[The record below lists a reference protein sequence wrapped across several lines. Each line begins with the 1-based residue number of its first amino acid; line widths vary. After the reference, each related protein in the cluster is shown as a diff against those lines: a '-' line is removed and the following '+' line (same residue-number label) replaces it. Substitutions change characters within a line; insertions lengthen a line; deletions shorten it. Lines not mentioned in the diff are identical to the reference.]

1 MWSDI
6 FRVKLFIHLNLVTG
20 DLNAIQGLIK
30 RGVDIETKDKYGWTA
45 LHHSSLKGQMEI
57 VKYLIENGTDIE
69 ATTQYGETALILS
82 STRGN

>member
-1 MWSDI
+1 MWSNI
-6 FRVKLFIHLNLVTG
+6 FLLQLFVHLNLVTG

-45 LHHSSLKGQMEI
+45 LHHSSLNGQMEI
-57 VKYLIENGTDIE
+57 VKYLIENGADIE